1 MAIHCI
7 VCGKV
12 SLTTTTTTTIVIQLM
27 NNAVENRFADKWLVK
42 YSTATLTCICSII

>member
-12 SLTTTTTTTIVIQLM
+12 SLTTTTTTIVIQLM